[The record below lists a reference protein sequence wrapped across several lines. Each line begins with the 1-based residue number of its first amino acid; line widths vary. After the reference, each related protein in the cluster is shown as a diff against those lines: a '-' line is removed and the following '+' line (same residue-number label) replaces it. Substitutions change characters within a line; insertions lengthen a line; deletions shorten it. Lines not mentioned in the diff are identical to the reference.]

1 MKTMEIPVGQ
11 KQLQAAIRRGEQET
25 IVLTRRGKAVA
36 AVVPMK
42 GVDAESLRLST
53 SKRFLN
59 ILRRSFRQLDAGKGI
74 SLADMKKR
82 VP

>member
-1 MKTMEIPVGQ
+1 MKTMEVPVGQ
-11 KQLQAAIRRGEQET
+11 KQLQAAIRRGEEET
-25 IVLTRRGKAVA
+25 IVLTRRGKPVA

-42 GVDAESLRLST
+42 GVDAETLRLST
-53 SKRFLN
+53 SRRFMN

-74 SLADMKKR
+74 SLAEMKKR

>member
-1 MKTMEIPVGQ
+1 MKTMEVPVGQ
-11 KQLQAAIRRGEQET
+11 KQLQAAIRRGEEET
-25 IVLTRRGKAVA
+25 IVLTRRGKPVA

-42 GVDAESLRLST
+42 GVDAETLKLST
-53 SKRFLN
+53 SRRFLN

-74 SLADMKKR
+74 SLGEMKKR

>member
-1 MKTMEIPVGQ
+1 MKTMEVPVGQ
-11 KQLQAAIRRGEQET
+11 KQLQAAIRQGKEET
-25 IVLTRRGKAVA
+25 IVLTRRGKPVA

-42 GVDAESLRLST
+42 GVDAETLRLST
-53 SKRFLN
+53 SRRFMN

-74 SLADMKKR
+74 SLAEMKKR